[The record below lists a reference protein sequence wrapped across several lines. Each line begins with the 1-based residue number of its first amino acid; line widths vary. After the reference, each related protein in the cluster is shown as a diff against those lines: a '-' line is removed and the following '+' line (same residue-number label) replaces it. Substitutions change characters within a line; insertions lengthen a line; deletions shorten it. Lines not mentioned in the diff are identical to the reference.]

1 MANNDQI
8 EAAQRHTYTIRYVDG
23 ICFSTD
29 PNSVEAYHG
38 LEWIE
43 VSLLAAKFR
52 NQDQQRFRISV
63 FEKAKWSFHTTAL
76 TKNMFKSRSES
87 VMMRRGWNVFLSI
100 LEDNSPKRKERI

>member
-63 FEKAKWSFHTTAL
+63 FEKAKWSFQFLRYHSA
-76 TKNMFKSRSES
+76 RSKPPSHES
-87 VMMRRGWNVFLSI
+87 KGI
-100 LEDNSPKRKERI
+100 YIGE